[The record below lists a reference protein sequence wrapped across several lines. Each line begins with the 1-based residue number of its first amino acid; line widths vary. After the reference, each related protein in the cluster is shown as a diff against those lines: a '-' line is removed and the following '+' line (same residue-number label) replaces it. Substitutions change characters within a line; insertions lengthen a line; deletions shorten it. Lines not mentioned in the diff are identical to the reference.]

1 MNRQS
6 LDELVA
12 RAVSHARARGVEGQ
26 HALLEAVLQDP
37 DVKILLEGYD
47 MHDRAEGLEDV
58 IIRDIRERVERLA

>member
-1 MNRQS
+1 
-6 LDELVA
+6 
-12 RAVSHARARGVEGQ
+12 VEGQ

-58 IIRDIRERVERLA
+58 IISDIRERVERLA